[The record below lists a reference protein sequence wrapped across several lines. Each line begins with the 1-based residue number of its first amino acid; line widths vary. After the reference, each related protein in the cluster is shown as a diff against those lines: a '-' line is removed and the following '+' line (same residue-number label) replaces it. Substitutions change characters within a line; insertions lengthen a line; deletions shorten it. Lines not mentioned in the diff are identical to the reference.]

1 MRTRRPAF
9 ASHARTGGFE
19 DPLSKA
25 SAVYKILIGFLML
38 VLVSS
43 YTANLAAYM
52 ASTKVQLAPSSLAE
66 FMEPGSAHKA
76 CVLANSAYA
85 AFLGASAKYGAIAQ
99 VPVRSL
105 FAMADALKAGECQ
118 GIIER
123 RMHVRYLE
131 SLGGS
136 EGYPVQVR
144 LVGQQLHVCVCV
156 HIYMHTHTHM

>member
-1 MRTRRPAF
+1 MAPPTVSAVQPSGVASFTLLDPTSSPTRATSPRG
-9 ASHARTGGFE
+9 SGGF
-19 DPLSKA
+19 SA
-25 SAVYKILIGFLML
+25 SRR
-38 VLVSS
+38 SS
-43 YTANLAAYM
+43 LAAYM
-52 ASTKVQLAPSSLAE
+52 ASTKVQLTPSSLAE
-66 FMEPGSAHKA
+66 FLEPGSTHKA

-85 AFLGASAKYGAIAQ
+85 SFLNASAKYSMITQ

-136 EGYPVQVR
+136 EGYPVQVQVVWCGR
-144 LVGQQLHVCVCV
+144 PA
-156 HIYMHTHTHM
+156 T